1 MAPFNLFSEAPKREL
16 PSDPTSCA
24 GIQNVLAH
32 GYVVLNDVFTKA
44 EAEEAKAEMRRL
56 TGNAPLK
63 GRNPFKGVN
72 TNRIYSLLN
81 KWVWPPGVTVVIK
94 HGSLKY

>member
-1 MAPFNLFSEAPKREL
+1 MAPFNLFSKAPKREL
-16 PSDPTSCA
+16 PSDPTWCA
-24 GIQNVLAH
+24 DIEGVLAY

-44 EAEEAKAEMRRL
+44 VAEEAKAEMRRL

-63 GRNPFKGVN
+63 GHNPFEGIS

-81 KWVWPPGVTVVIK
+81 KLIWPPGVTVVISMV
-94 HGSLKY
+94 H

>member
-16 PSDPTSCA
+16 PSDPTSRSDVEA
-24 GIQNVLAH
+24 VLAH
-32 GYVVLNDVFTKA
+32 GYAVLNDVFTKA

-63 GRNPFKGVN
+63 GRNPFEGIN

-81 KWVWPPGVTVVIK
+81 K
-94 HGSLKY
+94 

>member
-1 MAPFNLFSEAPKREL
+1 MAPFNLYSEGPKRDL
-16 PSDPTSCA
+16 PRDPTTRSDVEA
-24 GIQNVLAH
+24 VLAH

-56 TGNAPLK
+56 AGDAPLK
-63 GRNPFKGVN
+63 GRNPFEGVN

-81 KWVWPPGVTVVIK
+81 K
-94 HGSLKY
+94 